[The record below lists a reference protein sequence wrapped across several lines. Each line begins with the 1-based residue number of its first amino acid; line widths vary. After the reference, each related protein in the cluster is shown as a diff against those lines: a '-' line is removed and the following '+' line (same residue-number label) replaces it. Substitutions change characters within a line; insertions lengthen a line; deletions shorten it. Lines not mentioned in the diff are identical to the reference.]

1 LKKEYRVAKYVHSDV
16 LDGGLNAI
24 RNGAI
29 RMLLLKTY
37 MPADSYATVTANTI
51 CEVTMASA
59 DYALTGGDGA
69 ARVLSV
75 SAKSGTAFAS
85 SGATPDLHIAFT
97 DSVSKVLLVTD
108 ETSDQ
113 VIISGNTINFP
124 SLTYTSSQPA

>member
-1 LKKEYRVAKYVHSDV
+1 MSKYAHSDV

-29 RMLLLKTY
+29 RMLLLK
-37 MPADSYATVTANTI
+37 AFAVGDSYATVTGNSI
-51 CEVTMASA
+51 CEVTMAPG
-59 DYALTGGDGA
+59 DYALTGADGA

-75 SAKSGTAFAS
+75 SAKSGAAFAN

-97 DSVSKVLLVTD
+97 DNVSKVLLVTD

-113 VIISGNTINFP
+113 VITSGNTINFP
-124 SLTYTSSQPA
+124 SLTYTSGQPA

>member
-1 LKKEYRVAKYVHSDV
+1 VAKYVHSDV

-51 CEVTMASA
+51 CEVTMASS
-59 DYALTGGDGA
+59 DYALTGADGA
-69 ARVLSV
+69 ARILSV

-113 VIISGNTINFP
+113 VITSGNTINFP